1 MEEYFIN
8 SDIVILP
15 YNSATQ
21 SGVVIDSYKY
31 SRPVIAFDV
40 GALSEQI
47 INGNTGF
54 LIKNKNIDEF
64 VNKITMF
71 LKLKKNEKNTLSKNA
86 WNFYMNQYC
95 NIKNEEVIFNF
106 LSENKTQEVSKWIY

>member
-1 MEEYFIN
+1 MFRHYLN
-8 SDIVILP
+8 
-15 YNSATQ
+15 
-21 SGVVIDSYKY
+21 K
-31 SRPVIAFDV
+31 
-40 GALSEQI
+40 LSTEIQV
-47 INGNTGF
+47 

-95 NIKNEEVIFNF
+95 NIKNEEVIF
-106 LSENKTQEVSKWIY
+106 